1 MAEQGLDASQ
11 IGTVVEQMCGEAV
24 TKLMRTKVRWQAG
37 FSEVFFHGNPNGTC
51 RKPAMRLIDE
61 EGSGVHTGL
70 VPVTRNRLKC
80 GPSHRTNPLLRSLSK
95 NADRLADGIK
105 ISNLQSHQFG
115 KPQATRIKKLEDR
128 FIPTCHPGG
137 SLFLPHTLLRPLKKG
152 FDLSMRQKPRKL
164 FFLFWYLNRFYDV
177 RIEYLAN
184 YKKVIEAS
192 QRRKEES
199 DA

>member
-11 IGTVVEQMCGEAV
+11 IGAVVEQMCGKAV
-24 TKLMRTKVRWQAG
+24 TKLMWAEVRWQAG

-51 RKPAMRLIDE
+51 RKPAMRFVDK

-70 VPVTRNRLKC
+70 VPVTRNCLKC
-80 GPSHRTNPLLRSLSK
+80 GPSHRTNPLLGSLSK

-105 ISNLQSHQFG
+105 ISNLQPHQFG
-115 KPQATRIKKLEDR
+115 EPQATRIKELEDR
-128 FIPTCHPGG
+128 LVPTGHPGG
-137 SLFLPHTLLRPLKKG
+137 SLFLPRTLLGPLKKG
-152 FDLSMRQKPRKL
+152 FDLRVRQKPRKL
-164 FFLFWYLNRFYDV
+164 SLLFWYINGYYDV
-177 RIEYLAN
+177 GTEYLAN

-192 QRRKEES
+192 QCGKEES